1 MRSKLFGAE
10 FTMPLVETS
19 GDEHEAQKEAML
31 ADLLEDELDA
41 MGEWDMKVKLK
52 QYMWE
57 DYARFD
63 DEILDEN
70 WQILAK
76 SWGLELRWT
85 EKETNETV

>member
-10 FTMPLVETS
+10 FTMPLVETL